1 MTRDTLPPASD
12 VALSVEAVSKS
23 YGDVKALDALSLTV
37 PKGEFVALLGPNGAG
52 KSTLF
57 QLLTG
62 LFVPDAGEIHVA
74 GHDMRHE
81 SRAALAKL
89 GVVFQ
94 QPTLDL
100 DLSVVA
106 NLRFHARLHGMG
118 RAASAR
124 IDEELVR
131 IGQADRAKDPARA
144 LSGGNRRKIEL
155 ARALLHEPAL
165 LLMDEP
171 TVGLDPGSRELLVDY
186 VHSLCR
192 DRGMGVLWA
201 THLVDEAERAHRV
214 IVVHKGQRI
223 AVDTPRALCE
233 KTQTASLGAAFLA
246 LTGEAPRKKEETV

>member
-1 MTRDTLPPASD
+1 MSQA
-12 VALSVEAVSKS
+12 ALKVDGVSKS
-23 YGDVKALDALSLTV
+23 YGPTKALDGLSLRV
-37 PKGEFVALLGPNGAG
+37 EQGEFVALLGPNGAG

-62 LFVPDAGEIHVA
+62 LFVPDEGAIEVA
-74 GHDMRHE
+74 GHDMRRNA
-81 SRAALAKL
+81 RAALARL

-106 NLRFHARLHGMG
+106 NLKFHARLHGMG
-118 RAASAR
+118 RKAKPR

-131 IGQADRAKDPARA
+131 IGQAERGRDPARA

-186 VHSLCR
+186 VHKLCAE
-192 DRGMGVLWA
+192 RGMGVLWA

-214 IVVHKGQRI
+214 IVLHKGRRI

-233 KTQTASLGAAFLA
+233 QTDTTSLGAAFLA
-246 LTGEAPRKKEETV
+246 LTGEAPKKKEETV

>member
-1 MTRDTLPPASD
+1 MSHA
-12 VALSVEAVSKS
+12 ALKVDAVSKS
-23 YGDVKALDALSLTV
+23 YGALKALDALSLRV
-37 PKGEFVALLGPNGAG
+37 EPGEFVALLGPNGAG

-62 LFVPDAGEIHVA
+62 LFVPDEGAIEVA
-74 GHDMRHE
+74 GHDMRRDA
-81 SRAALAKL
+81 RAALAKL

-106 NLRFHARLHGMG
+106 NLKFHARLHGMG
-118 RAASAR
+118 GRAKAR
-124 IDEELVR
+124 IDDELAR
-131 IGQADRAKDPARA
+131 IGQAERAQDPARA

-186 VHSLCR
+186 VHKLCAE
-192 DRGMGVLWA
+192 RGMGVLWA

-214 IVVHKGQRI
+214 IVLHKGQRI
-223 AVDTPRALCE
+223 AVDTPRVLCE
-233 KTQTASLGAAFLA
+233 QTDTASLGAAFLA
-246 LTGEAPRKKEETV
+246 LTGEAPKKKEETV

>member
-1 MTRDTLPPASD
+1 MSQA
-12 VALSVEAVSKS
+12 ALKVDGVSKS
-23 YGDVKALDALSLTV
+23 YGPTKALDSLSLRV
-37 PKGEFVALLGPNGAG
+37 EQGEFVALLGPNGAG

-62 LFVPDAGEIHVA
+62 LFVPDEGAIEVA
-74 GHDMRHE
+74 GHDLRRNA
-81 SRAALAKL
+81 RAALARL

-118 RAASAR
+118 RKAKPR

-131 IGQADRAKDPARA
+131 IGQAERGRDPARA

-186 VHSLCR
+186 VHKLCAE
-192 DRGMGVLWA
+192 RGMGVLWA

-214 IVVHKGQRI
+214 IVLHKGRRI

-233 KTQTASLGAAFLA
+233 QTDTTSLGAAFLA
-246 LTGEAPRKKEETV
+246 LTGEAPKKKEETV

>member
-1 MTRDTLPPASD
+1 MSQA
-12 VALSVEAVSKS
+12 ALKVDAVSKS
-23 YGDVKALDALSLTV
+23 YGALKALDALSLRV
-37 PKGEFVALLGPNGAG
+37 EPGEFVALLGPNGAG

-62 LFVPDAGEIHVA
+62 LFVPDEGAIEVA
-74 GHDMRHE
+74 GHDMRRDA
-81 SRAALAKL
+81 RAALAKL

-106 NLRFHARLHGMG
+106 NLKFHARLHGMG
-118 RAASAR
+118 GRAKAR
-124 IDEELVR
+124 IDDELAR
-131 IGQADRAKDPARA
+131 IGQAERAQDPARA

-165 LLMDEP
+165 VLMDEP

-186 VHSLCR
+186 VHKLCAE
-192 DRGMGVLWA
+192 RGMGVLWA

-214 IVVHKGQRI
+214 IVLHKGQRI

-233 KTQTASLGAAFLA
+233 QTDTASLGAAFLA
-246 LTGEAPRKKEETV
+246 LTGEAPKKKEETV

>member
-1 MTRDTLPPASD
+1 MSQA
-12 VALSVEAVSKS
+12 ALKVDAVSKS
-23 YGDVKALDALSLTV
+23 YGALKALDALSLRV
-37 PKGEFVALLGPNGAG
+37 EPGEFVALLGPNGAG

-62 LFVPDAGEIHVA
+62 LFVPDEGAIEVA
-74 GHDMRHE
+74 GHDMRRDA
-81 SRAALAKL
+81 RAALAKL

-106 NLRFHARLHGMG
+106 NLKFHARLHGMG
-118 RAASAR
+118 GRAKAR
-124 IDEELVR
+124 IDDELAR
-131 IGQADRAKDPARA
+131 IGQAERAQDPARA

-155 ARALLHEPAL
+155 ARALLYEPAL
-165 LLMDEP
+165 VLMDEP

-186 VHSLCR
+186 VHKLCAE
-192 DRGMGVLWA
+192 RGMGVLWA

-214 IVVHKGQRI
+214 IVLHKGQRI

-233 KTQTASLGAAFLA
+233 QTDTASLGAAFLA
-246 LTGEAPRKKEETV
+246 LTGEAPKKKEETV

>member
-1 MTRDTLPPASD
+1 MSDADSRASD
-12 VALSVEAVSKS
+12 MALSVDNVSKS
-23 YGDVKALDALSLTV
+23 YGSVKALDKLSLSV
-37 PKGEFVALLGPNGAG
+37 PRGEFVALLGPNGAG

-62 LFVPDAGEIHVA
+62 LFVPDSGEIEVA
-74 GHDMRHE
+74 GHDMRDDA
-81 SRAALAKL
+81 RAALAKL

-118 RAASAR
+118 RVAKKR
-124 IDEELVR
+124 IDEELTR
-131 IGQADRAKDPARA
+131 IGQAERAKDPARA

-233 KTQTASLGAAFLA
+233 QTQTASLGEAFLA
-246 LTGEAPRKKEETV
+246 LTGETPPQKEETV

>member
-1 MTRDTLPPASD
+1 MSGAADTPDRA
-12 VALSVEAVSKS
+12 ALAVEEVSKS
-23 YGDVKALDALSLTV
+23 YGSLKALDTLSIAV
-37 PKGEFVALLGPNGAG
+37 ARGEFVALLGPNGAG

-62 LFVPDAGEIHVA
+62 LFVPDEGRIEVA

-100 DLSVVA
+100 DLSVAA
-106 NLRFHARLHGMG
+106 NLRFHTRLHGMG
-118 RAASAR
+118 RAAKRRIDDELAR
-124 IDEELVR
+124 IGLAERSRE
-131 IGQADRAKDPARA
+131 AARN
-144 LSGGNRRKIEL
+144 LSGGNRRKVEL
-155 ARALLHEPAL
+155 ARALLHDPAL

-186 VHSLCR
+186 VHQLCR

-214 IVVHKGQRI
+214 IVLHQGQRI
-223 AVDTPRALCE
+223 AVDTPAALRERAG
-233 KTQTASLGAAFLA
+233 TNSLGAAFMA
-246 LTGEAPRKKEETV
+246 LTGETPQKKEETV

>member
-1 MTRDTLPPASD
+1 MSQA
-12 VALSVEAVSKS
+12 ALKVDAVSKS
-23 YGDVKALDALSLTV
+23 YGALKALDALSLRV
-37 PKGEFVALLGPNGAG
+37 EPGEFVALLGPNGAG

-62 LFVPDAGEIHVA
+62 LFVPDEGAIEVA
-74 GHDMRHE
+74 GHDMRRDA
-81 SRAALAKL
+81 RAALAKL

-106 NLRFHARLHGMG
+106 NLKFHARLHGMG
-118 RAASAR
+118 GRAKAR
-124 IDEELVR
+124 IDDELAR
-131 IGQADRAKDPARA
+131 IGQAERAQDPARA

-165 LLMDEP
+165 VLMNEP

-186 VHSLCR
+186 VHKLCAE
-192 DRGMGVLWA
+192 RGMGVLWA

-214 IVVHKGQRI
+214 IVLHKGQRI

-233 KTQTASLGAAFLA
+233 QTDTASLGAAFLA
-246 LTGEAPRKKEETV
+246 LTGEAPKKKEETV

>member
-1 MTRDTLPPASD
+1 MSDAQSPA
-12 VALSVEAVSKS
+12 VALSVDRVSKS
-23 YGDVKALDALSLTV
+23 YGSLKALDELSLTV
-37 PKGEFVALLGPNGAG
+37 PRGEFVALLGPNGAG

-62 LFVPDAGEIHVA
+62 LFVPDTGEIEVA
-74 GHDMRHE
+74 GHDMRRDA
-81 SRAALAKL
+81 RAALAKL

-100 DLSVVA
+100 DLSVIA

-118 RAASAR
+118 RSAR
-124 IDEELVR
+124 TRIDDELAR
-131 IGQADRAKDPARA
+131 IGQAERARDPARA

-155 ARALLHEPAL
+155 ARALLHEPSL

-171 TVGLDPGSRELLVDY
+171 TVGLDPGSRELLLDY
-186 VHSLCR
+186 VHQLCR
-192 DRGMGVLWA
+192 ERGMGVLWA

-214 IVVHKGQRI
+214 IVLHKGRRI

-233 KTQTASLGAAFLA
+233 QTDTTSLGEAFLA